1 MDDDLSQGKDGTVL
15 QSLWQKYK
23 KSMLFPS
30 ILVVSGLCYF
40 YFSSSDS
47 SPPQEELI
55 ETIQPI
61 EEKNLSESAE
71 EAVMQQVFVEIKGAV
86 MYPGVYE
93 LEQDQRIKDVVQL
106 AGGYTENADTQ
117 FINHAQKVQDEMVI
131 YIPIMGE
138 QLEEGSSSLLTLPT
152 ETNKEQKINI
162 NKADVATLATLPGIG
177 PSKAQSILTYR
188 EENGQFQ
195 TIDDLKNVSGIGDK
209 TFEKLKDAITVK

>member
-1 MDDDLSQGKDGTVL
+1 ML

-131 YIPIMGE
+131 YIPLKGE
-138 QLEEGSSSLLTLPT
+138 QLEEGASSLLTLPT

-162 NKADVATLATLPGIG
+162 NKADVATLTTLPGIG

>member
-1 MDDDLSQGKDGTVL
+1 ML

-23 KSMLFPS
+23 KSMLFPPS

-47 SPPQEELI
+47 SPPPQEELI

-131 YIPIMGE
+131 YIPIKGE
-138 QLEEGSSSLLTLPT
+138 QLEEGAHSLLTLPT
-152 ETNKEQKINI
+152 ESNNKEQKINI
-162 NKADVATLATLPGIG
+162 NKADEAMLATLPGIG

-195 TIDDLKNVSGIGDK
+195 TIEDLKNVSGIGDK

>member
-1 MDDDLSQGKDGTVL
+1 ML

-138 QLEEGSSSLLTLPT
+138 QLEEGASSLLTLPT

-177 PSKAQSILTYR
+177 PSKALSILTYR

>member
-1 MDDDLSQGKDGTVL
+1 MI
-15 QSLWQKYK
+15 QSLWQKYR
-23 KSMLFPS
+23 KSVLLPS
-30 ILVVSGLCYF
+30 ILGISGLCYF

-131 YIPIMGE
+131 YIPIKGE
-138 QLEEGSSSLLTLPT
+138 QLEEGTSSLLTLPT

>member
-1 MDDDLSQGKDGTVL
+1 
-15 QSLWQKYK
+15 
-23 KSMLFPS
+23 MLFPS

-55 ETIQPI
+55 ETIQSI

-71 EAVMQQVFVEIKGAV
+71 EAVMQQLFVEIKGAV

-93 LEQDQRIKDVVQL
+93 LERDQRIKDVVQL

-138 QLEEGSSSLLTLPT
+138 QLEEGASSLLTLPT

-209 TFEKLKDAITVK
+209 TFEKLKDSITVK

>member
-1 MDDDLSQGKDGTVL
+1 MLH
-15 QSLWQKYK
+15 SLWQKYK

-93 LEQDQRIKDVVQL
+93 LQQDQRIKDVVQL
-106 AGGYTENADTQ
+106 AGGYTEMADTQ
-117 FINHAQKVQDEMVI
+117 LINHAQKVQDEMVI
-131 YIPIMGE
+131 YIPIKGE
-138 QLEEGSSSLLTLPT
+138 QLEEEASSLLTLPT

>member
-1 MDDDLSQGKDGTVL
+1 ML

-138 QLEEGSSSLLTLPT
+138 QLEEGASSLLTLPT

-162 NKADVATLATLPGIG
+162 NKADVATLGTLPGIG

>member
-1 MDDDLSQGKDGTVL
+1 
-15 QSLWQKYK
+15 
-23 KSMLFPS
+23 MLFPS

-117 FINHAQKVQDEMVI
+117 LINHAQKVQDEMVI
-131 YIPIMGE
+131 YIPIKGE
-138 QLEEGSSSLLTLPT
+138 QLEEGAPSLLTIPM
-152 ETNKEQKINI
+152 ESNNKEQKINI

-177 PSKAQSILTYR
+177 PSKAQSILSYR
-188 EENGQFQ
+188 EENGHFQ

>member
-1 MDDDLSQGKDGTVL
+1 ML

-55 ETIQPI
+55 ETIQSI
-61 EEKNLSESAE
+61 EEKNLSESAAE
-71 EAVMQQVFVEIKGAV
+71 EAVMQQLFVEIKGAV

-93 LEQDQRIKDVVQL
+93 LERDQRIKDVVQL

-138 QLEEGSSSLLTLPT
+138 QLEEGASSLLTLPT

-195 TIDDLKNVSGIGDK
+195 IIDDLKNVSGIGDK

>member
-1 MDDDLSQGKDGTVL
+1 ML

-131 YIPIMGE
+131 YIPIKGE
-138 QLEEGSSSLLTLPT
+138 QLEEGASSLLTLPT

>member
-1 MDDDLSQGKDGTVL
+1 ML

-40 YFSSSDS
+40 YFSSFDS

-55 ETIQPI
+55 ETIQSI
-61 EEKNLSESAE
+61 EEKNHSETAE
-71 EAVMQQVFVEIKGAV
+71 EAVIQQIFVDIKGAV

-93 LEQDQRIKDVVQL
+93 LQQDQRIKDAVEL
-106 AGGYTENADTQ
+106 AGGYTEHADTQ
-117 FINHAQKVQDEMVI
+117 HMNHAQKVQDEMVI
-131 YIPIMGE
+131 YIPTKGE
-138 QLEEGSSSLLTLPT
+138 QLEDGATTLLTIPT
-152 ETNKEQKINI
+152 DSTPKEQKINI
-162 NKADVATLATLPGIG
+162 NQADVAILATLPGIG

-188 EENGQFQ
+188 EEHGHFQ
-195 TIDDLKNVSGIGDK
+195 AIEDLKNVSGIGDK

>member
-1 MDDDLSQGKDGTVL
+1 ML

-40 YFSSSDS
+40 YFSSFDS

-55 ETIQPI
+55 ETIQSF
-61 EEKNLSESAE
+61 EEKNHSETAE
-71 EAVMQQVFVEIKGAV
+71 EAVIQQIFVDIKGAV

-93 LEQDQRIKDVVQL
+93 LQQDQRIKDAVEL
-106 AGGYTENADTQ
+106 AGGYTEQADTQ
-117 FINHAQKVQDEMVI
+117 RMNHAQKVQDEMVI
-131 YIPIMGE
+131 YIPTKGE
-138 QLEEGSSSLLTLPT
+138 QLEDGATTLLTIPT
-152 ETNKEQKINI
+152 ESAPKEQKINI
-162 NKADVATLATLPGIG
+162 NQADIAILATLPGIG

-188 EENGQFQ
+188 EEHGHFQ
-195 TIDDLKNVSGIGDK
+195 AIEDLKNVSGIGDK

>member
-1 MDDDLSQGKDGTVL
+1 ML

-131 YIPIMGE
+131 YIPIKGE
-138 QLEEGSSSLLTLPT
+138 QLEEGAHSLLTLPT
-152 ETNKEQKINI
+152 ESNNKEQKINI
-162 NKADVATLATLPGIG
+162 NKADEAMLATLPGIG

-195 TIDDLKNVSGIGDK
+195 TIEDLKNVSGIGDK

>member
-1 MDDDLSQGKDGTVL
+1 
-15 QSLWQKYK
+15 
-23 KSMLFPS
+23 MLFPS

-209 TFEKLKDAITVK
+209 TLEKLKDAITVK

>member
-1 MDDDLSQGKDGTVL
+1 
-15 QSLWQKYK
+15 
-23 KSMLFPS
+23 
-30 ILVVSGLCYF
+30 
-40 YFSSSDS
+40 
-47 SPPQEELI
+47 
-55 ETIQPI
+55 
-61 EEKNLSESAE
+61 LSESAE

-131 YIPIMGE
+131 YIPIKGE
-138 QLEEGSSSLLTLPT
+138 QLEEGTSSLLTLPT
-152 ETNKEQKINI
+152 ETNQEQKINI

>member
-1 MDDDLSQGKDGTVL
+1 
-15 QSLWQKYK
+15 
-23 KSMLFPS
+23 MLFPS

-71 EAVMQQVFVEIKGAV
+71 EAVMQQIFVDIKGAV

-93 LEQDQRIKDVVQL
+93 LQQDQRIKDVVQL

-117 FINHAQKVQDEMVI
+117 LINHAQKVQDEMVI
-131 YIPIMGE
+131 YIPIKGE
-138 QLEEGSSSLLTLPT
+138 QLEEGAPSLLTISM
-152 ETNKEQKINI
+152 ESNNKEQKINI

-188 EENGQFQ
+188 EENGHFQ

>member
-1 MDDDLSQGKDGTVL
+1 ML

-47 SPPQEELI
+47 SHPQEELI

-61 EEKNLSESAE
+61 EEKNLSASAE
-71 EAVMQQVFVEIKGAV
+71 EAVMQQIFVDIKGAV

-93 LEQDQRIKDVVQL
+93 LQQDQRIKDVVQL

-117 FINHAQKVQDEMVI
+117 LINHAQKVQDEMVI
-131 YIPIMGE
+131 YIPIKGE
-138 QLEEGSSSLLTLPT
+138 QLEEGAPSLLTIPM
-152 ETNKEQKINI
+152 ESNNKEQKINI

-188 EENGQFQ
+188 EENGHFQ